1 MTKQKSKWLFYGKQS
16 FFALLYGVLSA
27 MGVNLFLTNA
37 HSYSV
42 GFIGIAQLL
51 NAILAPLGIPLSI
64 GEWLLILNV
73 PLFIFAWRVFG
84 MRYII
89 FSLFALGANV
99 IFLRVIPSATLV
111 TDPLTNTIVGNALI
125 GAGVGLCFNQGFT
138 TGGADI
144 LTTFF
149 QTRYHWK
156 VGFIN
161 NVINGLI
168 LLGAAIYFG
177 PSRIIYSLI
186 GMIVVS
192 ALMDYLFVM
201 EKETSVLILTKHR
214 QKIQQVLSHYVR
226 GATLLH
232 GTGVYTDQET
242 DVILIVVQRGELP
255 ALKQMIKSVDAKSWI
270 ITQPANVEMGAYHV
284 TNSFKD

>member
-1 MTKQKSKWLFYGKQS
+1 MKDT
-16 FFALLYGVLSA
+16 
-27 MGVNLFLTNA
+27 
-37 HSYSV
+37 
-42 GFIGIAQLL
+42 
-51 NAILAPLGIPLSI
+51 
-64 GEWLLILNV
+64 
-73 PLFIFAWRVFG
+73 
-84 MRYII
+84 
-89 FSLFALGANV
+89 
-99 IFLRVIPSATLV
+99 
-111 TDPLTNTIVGNALI
+111 LTNTIIGNALI
-125 GAGVGLCFNQGFT
+125 GAGVGFCFNQGFT

-161 NVINGLI
+161 NIINGLI
-168 LLGAAIYFG
+168 LLGAALYFG

-201 EKETSVLILTKHR
+201 EKETSVLILTKR
-214 QKIQQVLSHYVR
+214 CQAVQKVLRHYVH

-232 GTGVYTDQET
+232 GTGVYTDKAT

-255 ALKQMIKSVDAKSWI
+255 ALKQLIRSVDAESWI
-270 ITQPANVEMGAYHV
+270 ITQPANVEMGNYHI